1 MTKKVLTKDIIFQ
14 YTTQEAIYIKLL
26 NLDDFPKGNISSPFS
41 DDKKPSFKV
50 WKNGSFKCNSTGKQ
64 GDVFQFVAELRN
76 LDCKSQFNE
85 VLNIVASEMNLF
97 IKTETVAKTFAK
109 KGQTFAKPLQKP
121 LQHLFY
127 KGEAVMLDTVID
139 KETVETALQQPLQQ
153 LLQQTEKN
161 VAKEKTPSL
170 LTVSTREFTILDL
183 EYWNTL
189 GVEKATLK
197 KYELHSI
204 SSYTWTG
211 KKPIYTKKE
220 SVAFA
225 IALHG
230 NFKLYIPNQIEIGVN
245 KNVLPPFPTGV
256 FGIEQLGVEKKENLI
271 ICAGEKDVIV
281 ATSRGFHAVTF
292 GSEAIHPKDEQ
303 IQKLQSLCNNLFICY
318 DNDKTGEN
326 GRNAIVK
333 RFSKIIPLLLPEKEA
348 VKGYDITD
356 YFQEHNSEDFQ
367 KIISLAVKNKNTV
380 TVQNVENKG
389 LTTIFHIAEDY
400 LLENYDF
407 RNNMISLEIEISH
420 KDENKWTSCNENS
433 LWLEIQKKSIKIPL
447 NSLIA
452 ILKSDFV
459 PNYNPLINYFTNLPE
474 WNKETDYIKQFSE
487 YVKLEQGENKEQFE
501 YHFKKWC
508 VRAVKC
514 ATIDDYFNKQA
525 FVLTDDGNGQNI
537 GKSSWCRFLC
547 PSELSNYMAE
557 DMSDDK
563 DARILLCK
571 NFLINLDELAALS
584 RKEINQLKS
593 YFSKAQINERL
604 PYDRKNSIIQRVS
617 SFMGSTNMTTF
628 LQDETGSVRW
638 LCFIVKSIDWNYK
651 KEFDINNLWT
661 QAYALSKD
669 KSYDE
674 ALSID
679 DIKQNET
686 RNEKFQV
693 ISPERDLIHKHFEIP
708 VKLEFGEFLTAT
720 EILHHISL
728 YTSGVRLSNIGI
740 GKALKS
746 IGFKRDKHNQVYG
759 YWMKKK
765 TF

>member
-1 MTKKVLTKDIIFQ
+1 MNEKNITKDIILKH
-14 YTTQEAIYIKLL
+14 TTVEDIYIKFLRL
-26 NLDDFPKGNISSPFS
+26 NDFPKGNISSPFS
-41 DDKKPSFKV
+41 DDKNPSFKV

-64 GDVFQFVAELRN
+64 GDVFQFIAELKN

-85 VLNIVASEMNLF
+85 VLNVVVSEMNLVLGT
-97 IKTETVAKTFAK
+97 KTDQKTFAK
-109 KGQTFAKPLQKP
+109 ETQTFAKPLQKP
-121 LQHLFY
+121 LQQAGKTF
-127 KGEAVMLDTVID
+127 A
-139 KETVETALQQPLQQ
+139 KEIQTFAKPLQQPLQQ
-153 LLQQTEKN
+153 TGKAF
-161 VAKEKTPSL
+161 AKEKTPSL
-170 LTVSTREFTILDL
+170 LTVSIREFTELDL
-183 EYWNTL
+183 EYWNKL
-189 GVEKATLK
+189 GVQKVILEKYK
-197 KYELHSI
+197 LHSI
-204 SSYTWTG
+204 SSYTWTD

-225 IALHG
+225 IELQE
-230 NFKLYIPNQIEIGVN
+230 NFKLYIPNQIEIGIK
-245 KNVLPPFPTGV
+245 KNVLPPFPTGI
-256 FGIEQLGVEKKENLI
+256 FGIEQLGTGKKENLI

-281 ATSRGFHAVTF
+281 AHSRGFHAVTF
-292 GSEAIHPKDEQ
+292 GSEAGHPKDEQ
-303 IQKLQSLCNNLFICY
+303 IEKLQSLCNNLFICY

-326 GRNAIVK
+326 GRNAIIN
-333 RFSKIIPLLLPEKEA
+333 RFPKIISLQLPQNEII
-348 VKGYDITD
+348 KGYDVTD
-356 YFQEHNSEDFQ
+356 YFQEHSAQDFQ
-367 KIISLAVKNKNTV
+367 KIIDLTVKRKNTV
-380 TVQNVENKG
+380 GVENKD

-400 LLENYDF
+400 LLDNYDF
-407 RNNMISLEIEISH
+407 RNNVISLEIEISH
-420 KDENKWTSCNENS
+420 KDENKWASCNENS

-459 PNYNPLINYFTNLPE
+459 PNYNPLINYFTNLPQ
-474 WNKETDYIKQFSE
+474 WDKETDYIKQFSE
-487 YVKLEQGENKEQFE
+487 YVQLELGESKEQFE

-514 ATIDDYFNKQA
+514 AIVDDYFNKQA

-617 SFMGSTNMTTF
+617 SFIGSTNMTTF

-674 ALSID
+674 TLSID
-679 DIKQNET
+679 DIKQNEI
-686 RNEKFQV
+686 RNEKFQI

-708 VKLEFGEFLTAT
+708 VKIEFAEFLTST
-720 EILHHISL
+720 EVLHHISL
-728 YTSGVRLSNIGI
+728 YTSGVRLSNVGI

-746 IGFKRDKHNQVYG
+746 IGFKRDKLNQIYG
-759 YWMKKK
+759 YWVKKK
-765 TF
+765 II

>member
-1 MTKKVLTKDIIFQ
+1 MQSFAKALQKKQPHCKGIAMGLKIDIVMNEKNLTKDIILKHTTVEDI
-14 YTTQEAIYIKLL
+14 YTKFLSL
-26 NLDDFPKGNISSPFS
+26 NDFPKRNISSPFS
-41 DDKKPSFKV
+41 KDKKPSFKV

-64 GDVFQFVAELRN
+64 GDVFQFVAELN
-76 LDCKSQFNE
+76 SWDCKSQFNE
-85 VLNIVASEMNLF
+85 VLNAIASEMNLTLA
-97 IKTETVAKTFAK
+97 IGTNKRAFAK
-109 KGQTFAKPLQKP
+109 ENQPFAKPLQ
-121 LQHLFY
+121 Q
-127 KGEAVMLDTVID
+127 LDATF
-139 KETVETALQQPLQQ
+139 
-153 LLQQTEKN
+153 
-161 VAKEKTPSL
+161 AKEKKPSL
-170 LTVSTREFTILDL
+170 LTVSTREFTTLDL
-183 EYWNTL
+183 EYWNKL
-189 GVEKATLK
+189 GVQKTTLEKYK
-197 KYELHSI
+197 LHSI
-204 SSYTWTG
+204 SSYTWTD

-225 IALHG
+225 IELQE
-230 NFKLYIPNQIEIGVN
+230 NFKMYIPNQVEIGIK
-245 KNVLPPFPTGV
+245 KNVLPPFPTEI
-256 FGIEQLGVEKKENLI
+256 FGMEQLGTAKKENLI

-281 ATSRGFHAVTF
+281 ANSRGFHAVTF

-303 IQKLQSLCNNLFICY
+303 IKKLHSLCNNLFICY

-326 GRNAIVK
+326 GRNAITN
-333 RFSKIIPLLLPEKEA
+333 RFSEIIPLKLPENETF
-348 VKGYDITD
+348 KGYDITD
-356 YFQEHNSEDFQ
+356 YFQEHSAQDFQ
-367 KIISLAVKNKNTV
+367 KIMDLAVKNKSVT
-380 TVQNVENKG
+380 TVQNVENKD

-400 LLENYDF
+400 LLEHYDF
-407 RNNMISLEIEISH
+407 RNNVISLEIEISH
-420 KDENKWTSCNENS
+420 KDENKWAACNENS
-433 LWLEIQKKSIKIPL
+433 LWLEMQKKSIKIPL

-459 PNYNPLINYFTNLPE
+459 PNYNPLIHYFANLPQ
-474 WNKETDYIKQFSE
+474 WDKETDYIKQFSE
-487 YVKLEQGENKEQFE
+487 YVKLELGEDKEQFE

-514 ATIDDYFNKQA
+514 AIVDDYFNKQA

-547 PSELSNYMAE
+547 PNELSNYMAE

-617 SFMGSTNMTTF
+617 SFIGSTNMTTF

-651 KEFDINNLWT
+651 KEFDINTLWA

-674 ALSID
+674 TLSID
-679 DIKQNET
+679 DIKQNEI
-686 RNEKFQV
+686 RNEKFQIV
-693 ISPERDLIHKHFEIP
+693 SPERDLIHKHFEIP
-708 VKLEFGEFLTAT
+708 AKIESAEFLTST

-746 IGFKRDKHNQVYG
+746 AGFKRDKHNQVYG
-759 YWMKKK
+759 YWVKKNF
-765 TF
+765 T

>member
-1 MTKKVLTKDIIFQ
+1 MTEKVLTKDIIFQ
-14 YTTQEAIYIKLL
+14 YTTQEDIYIKFL
-26 NLDDFPKGNISSPFS
+26 NLNTFPKQNISSPFS

-64 GDVFQFVAELRN
+64 GDVFQFVAELKN
-76 LDCKSQFNE
+76 LDCKSQFNQ
-85 VLNIVASEMNLF
+85 VLNVVAFEMNL
-97 IKTETVAKTFAK
+97 ILETATNKKTFAK
-109 KGQTFAKPLQKP
+109 ETQTFAKPLQKP
-121 LQHLFY
+121 LQQQLQQGAPSALESGTDKKTF
-127 KGEAVMLDTVID
+127 A
-139 KETVETALQQPLQQ
+139 KETQTFSKALQKSE
-153 LLQQTEKN
+153 TSF
-161 VAKEKTPSL
+161 AKEKAPSHL
-170 LTVSTREFTILDL
+170 SVSIREFTLLDL
-183 EYWNTL
+183 QYWNAL
-189 GVEKATLK
+189 GVKRVLLEKYK
-197 KYELHSI
+197 LHSI

-211 KKPIYTKKE
+211 NKPIYTKKE

-225 IALHG
+225 LELQG
-230 NFKLYIPNQIEIGVN
+230 SFKLYIPNQIEIGIK
-245 KNVLPPFPTGV
+245 KNVLPPFPAGV
-256 FGIEQLGVEKKENLI
+256 FGLEQIGAEKKENLI

-281 ATSRGFHAVTF
+281 AHSRGFYAVTF
-292 GSEAIHPKDEQ
+292 GSEAIHPKEEQ
-303 IQKLQSLCNNLFICY
+303 IQKLQSLCKNLFICY
-318 DNDKTGEN
+318 DNDKTGGN
-326 GRNAIVK
+326 GRNAMIK
-333 RFSKIIPLLLPEKEA
+333 RFPKIIPLQLPENEA

-356 YFQEHNSEDFQ
+356 YFQEYKPIDFQ
-367 KIISLAVKNKNTV
+367 KIMDLAVKNKNAV
-380 TVQNVENKG
+380 IVENKD

-407 RNNMISLEIEISH
+407 RNNVISLEIEISH

-433 LWLEIQKKSIKIPL
+433 LWLEIQKKSIRIPL

-459 PNYNPLINYFTNLPE
+459 PNYNPLINYFTHLPE
-474 WNKETDYIKQFSE
+474 WNKETDYIKLFSE
-487 YVKLEQGENKEQFE
+487 YVKLEQGESKEQFE

-604 PYDRKNSIIQRVS
+604 PYDRKNSIIQRIS

-669 KSYDE
+669 KNYDE
-674 ALSID
+674 TLSID
-679 DIKQNET
+679 DMKQNET
-686 RNEKFQV
+686 RNEKFQI

-746 IGFKRDKHNQVYG
+746 IGFKRDKLNQVYG
-759 YWMKKK
+759 YWVKKNF
-765 TF
+765 T